1 MRNATKKAMKM
12 KNSALAMQNA
22 VRLITLK
29 PKTPAIRPWPR
40 KVTAHTN
47 MIDPSLYPRCSALS
61 CNERALLKG
70 TTHYA
75 QRLHCHSKAFELM
88 TLGGTRA
95 LFHGHCLFHW

>member
-1 MRNATKKAMKM
+1 M

-29 PKTPAIRPWPR
+29 PKTTAIRPRHR
-40 KVTAHTN
+40 KITAHTN
-47 MIDPSLYPRCSALS
+47 MIDTSLYPGYGALS
-61 CNERALLKG
+61 CNEWALLKG

-88 TLGGTRA
+88 TLGGIRV